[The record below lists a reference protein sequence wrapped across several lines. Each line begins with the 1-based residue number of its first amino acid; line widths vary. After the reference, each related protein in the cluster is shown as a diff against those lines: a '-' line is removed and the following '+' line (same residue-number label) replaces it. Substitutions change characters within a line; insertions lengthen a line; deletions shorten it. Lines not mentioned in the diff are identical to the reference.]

1 MNQEINRRR
10 GLVRTHFPQ
19 NRLTTLINRP
29 GGTWRDEA
37 IAEATRQVET
47 LRDTSMDTVDTLIAK
62 LEAIA
67 ARKGQNA
74 TEQLKEIQATAD
86 QIITIAGTFGLVFLV
101 ETAKRLCD
109 LAQAFLARGRADGEA
124 IAVHIRAIRLFGPKG
139 TALDDQAANSI
150 LLELRR
156 VLQHFEVAI
165 PEEPSDALP
174 DSEAGEA

>member
-1 MNQEINRRR
+1 M
-10 GLVRTHFPQ
+10 RTHFPQ
-19 NRLTTLINRP
+19 NRLSSLINRP

-47 LRDTSMDTVDTLIAK
+47 LRDSSMDAVDALIGK
-62 LEAIA
+62 LEAAA
-67 ARKGQNA
+67 ARKEQGA
-74 TEQLKEIQATAD
+74 IEQLKEIQQLSD

-109 LAQAFLARGRADGEA
+109 LAQAFLARGKTDAEA

-139 TALDDQAANSI
+139 TALSDQAANSV

-174 DSEAGEA
+174 DLEAGEEA